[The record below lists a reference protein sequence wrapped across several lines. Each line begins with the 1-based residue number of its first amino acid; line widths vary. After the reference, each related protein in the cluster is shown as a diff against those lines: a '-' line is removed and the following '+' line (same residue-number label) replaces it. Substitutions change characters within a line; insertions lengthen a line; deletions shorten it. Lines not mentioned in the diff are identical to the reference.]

1 MSNLVH
7 QHFIYNIDI
16 TNCDI
21 SEPNIFTKSIITE
34 LENYPNFYL
43 YILGTA
49 SDEYRVAH
57 TSV

>member
-21 SEPNIFTKSIITE
+21 SEPNIFTKSVNGIGK
-34 LENYPNFYL
+34 LSKFYL

-49 SDEYRVAH
+49 SDKYRVAH